1 MSIYILSQTKAH
13 LTNFKSNALEYIM
26 KINVL
31 FEIHALVSRIS
42 VFDEIRESPY
52 LRKSPCS
59 TLFEPKLNLINLVPF
74 NFISLSSIQ
83 SFETNLSLF
92 CH

>member
-1 MSIYILSQTKAH
+1 
-13 LTNFKSNALEYIM
+13 M

-52 LRKSPCS
+52 LRKSSCS
-59 TLFEPKLNLINLVPF
+59 TLFEPKLNLIKLVPF
-74 NFISLSSIQ
+74 QSIQLCLMQ

-92 CH
+92 GH

>member
-13 LTNFKSNALEYIM
+13 LTNFKSNALESIM

-42 VFDEIRESPY
+42 VFDEIRENPY
-52 LRKSPCS
+52 LQKGP
-59 TLFEPKLNLINLVPF
+59 
-74 NFISLSSIQ
+74 
-83 SFETNLSLF
+83 
-92 CH
+92 